1 MRELNNQV
9 NTTEEVYDSA
19 RLRHPMIEE
28 LLALNKYRSLV
39 KQFVSRTI
47 KARYKRSV
55 LGVMWTLFNPL
66 MTMVVLTIVFSHVF
80 KFAIEH
86 YPVYVLSGLIF
97 WGFFSHTTHTAMG
110 EMIWSGSLLNRIY
123 VPKTVFAVSAIGV
136 GLVNISIS
144 LVPLLLIALIL
155 GVTITPAILVI
166 PFSILLLC
174 LFSLGIG
181 LILAAA
187 VVYFADVL
195 PVYEVILT
203 MWMYAT
209 PIIYPVDALP
219 PSFAWVL
226 RYNPMYYLIQV
237 FRTPIY
243 DGVLPPLE
251 VWLVAVFVS
260 VTTFI
265 LGGLIFT
272 WKSNEYA
279 YRL

>member
-1 MRELNNQV
+1 MREWKNNV
-9 NTTEEVYDSA
+9 SYSEEVYDSA
-19 RLRHPMIEE
+19 KLRHPLVEE

-47 KARYKRSV
+47 KSRYKRSL
-55 LGVMWTLFNPL
+55 LGVVWTLLNPL
-66 MTMVVLTIVFSHVF
+66 MTMVVLTLVFSHIF

-97 WGFFSHTTHTAMG
+97 WNFFSHTTHTAMG
-110 EMIWSGSLLNRIY
+110 EMIWSGGLLNRIY

-136 GLVNISIS
+136 GLVNMGIS
-144 LVPLLLIALIL
+144 LVPLLLITIAL
-155 GVTITPAILVI
+155 GVRITPAILVL
-166 PFSILLLC
+166 PVSILLLS

-181 LILAAA
+181 LMLAAA
-187 VVYFADVL
+187 VVFFADIL
-195 PVYEVILT
+195 PVYEVVLT
-203 MWMYAT
+203 IWMYAT
-209 PIIYPVDALP
+209 PIIYPVDAIP

-226 RYNPMYYLIQV
+226 RYNPMYYLIQI

-243 DGVLPPLE
+243 EGVLPSIE
-251 VWLVAVFVS
+251 VWLIAALVS
-260 VTTFI
+260 LATFI

>member
-1 MRELNNQV
+1 MRESKNNV
-9 NTTEEVYDSA
+9 NYTEEVYDSA
-19 RLRHPMIEE
+19 RLRHPLVEE
-28 LLALNKYRSLV
+28 LLALYKYRTLV

-47 KARYKRSV
+47 KSRYKRSF
-55 LGVMWTLFNPL
+55 LGVLWTLLNPL
-66 MTMVVLTIVFSHVF
+66 MTMVVLTIVFSHIF
-80 KFAIEH
+80 KFAIEN
-86 YPVYVLSGLIF
+86 YSVYVLGGLIF

-110 EMIWSGSLLNRIY
+110 EMIWSGGLLNRIY

-144 LVPLLLIALIL
+144 LVPLLLIALAQ
-155 GVTITPAILVI
+155 GVRLTLAILVL
-166 PFSILLLC
+166 PVSILLLS

-187 VVYFADVL
+187 VVYFADIL
-195 PVYEVILT
+195 PVYEVVLT

-209 PIIYPVDALP
+209 PIIYPVDAIP

-243 DGVLPPLE
+243 DGVLPSLQ
-251 VWLVAVFVS
+251 VWIVAVVAS
-260 VTTFI
+260 LVTFI